1 MNELYQSNLKNQR
14 GNQKK
19 QQVKFADQKTIFVNN
34 TLINASENII

>member
-19 QQVKFADQKTIFVNN
+19 QEVKFADQKNRKEEIHK
-34 TLINASENII
+34 IY